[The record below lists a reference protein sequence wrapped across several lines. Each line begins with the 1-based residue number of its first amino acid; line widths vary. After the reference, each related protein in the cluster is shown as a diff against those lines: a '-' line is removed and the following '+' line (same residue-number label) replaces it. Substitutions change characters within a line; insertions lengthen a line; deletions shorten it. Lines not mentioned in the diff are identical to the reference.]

1 MDPWRGALLLL
12 LAAAPAR
19 AGCPSECECRA
30 SGLHPAVDCSALQ
43 FTALPPGL
51 PADTSHLRLGFNNIR
66 ILRNGSLTTAPN
78 VARLWLNDNGMEII
92 EPGAFNYLSSLS
104 WLDLENN
111 KITSLHPDTFV
122 NLTHL
127 FKMILSGN
135 PLVVPENSVF
145 LRSEY
150 LQILDMANCGLEEI
164 PSKAFTELRSLMT
177 LRLGNNSLRAVTI
190 NVSSLS
196 HLDLHK
202 NSIGPTTNR
211 LQISA
216 PRLLKLD
223 LSSCLFATISPD
235 FLGSFPLMEYFDISD
250 NIIDFL
256 NPDVFNALSNLL
268 KLNLTNNLIY
278 TLPANIIDQNRKLE
292 AIDLSNNP
300 LVIGRTSILTTC
312 SARIIMMKRCRF
324 RDITSTSL
332 NGLSNATELHLSDNK
347 LQTISKSVFTSVP
360 LLVSLYLD
368 GNKISQIEVDAFEDL
383 TQLTFLDL
391 SRNSLQLPEDGPFLR
406 SSSLGAL
413 RLDACGLEALP
424 AAALRALPALRSL
437 SLAGNDLAFVS
448 DAALRAAPAL
458 RALHVARNRWR
469 CDCALRQLWFWC
481 AGADEAAS
489 GPGQGP
495 EREVA
500 AGAGA
505 GARRAARCPDAEETA
520 CDLPRRRRFTAL
532 AHLTCR
538 DNSEEELDD
547 DVEWVGAA
555 AGIGGGTRAPPDRL
569 SA

>member
-66 ILRNGSLTTAPN
+66 VLRNGSLTTAPN

-164 PSKAFTELRSLMT
+164 PSTAFTELRSLMT

-211 LQISA
+211 LHISA

-223 LSSCLFATISPD
+223 LSSCLFATISHD
-235 FLGSFPLMEYFDISD
+235 FL
-250 NIIDFL
+250 
-256 NPDVFNALSNLL
+256 
-268 KLNLTNNLIY
+268 K
-278 TLPANIIDQNRKLE
+278 
-292 AIDLSNNP
+292 
-300 LVIGRTSILTTC
+300 
-312 SARIIMMKRCRF
+312 
-324 RDITSTSL
+324 
-332 NGLSNATELHLSDNK
+332 LHLSDNK

-406 SSSLGAL
+406 SASLGAL

-481 AGADEAAS
+481 AGADEVRARVRW
-489 GPGQGP
+489 
-495 EREVA
+495 ERRLQE
-500 AGAGA
+500 
-505 GARRAARCPDAEETA
+505 P
-520 CDLPRRRRFTAL
+520 
-532 AHLTCR
+532 
-538 DNSEEELDD
+538 
-547 DVEWVGAA
+547 GAA
-555 AGIGGGTRAPPDRL
+555 WRSGIRL
-569 SA
+569 YSGRNGLKHLAMRTVAD